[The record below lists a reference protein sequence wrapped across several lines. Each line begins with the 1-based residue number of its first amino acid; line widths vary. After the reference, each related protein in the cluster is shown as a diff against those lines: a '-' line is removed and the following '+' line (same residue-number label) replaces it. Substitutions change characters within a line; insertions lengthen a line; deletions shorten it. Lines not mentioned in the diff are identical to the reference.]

1 MNDFWDILRG
11 TTALN
16 PFRDAILPCPGWTRF
31 VSICGKPYYQ
41 RDLYDQGGIKHYCDM
56 LQGADIPQT
65 KRQASIAKARA
76 TRTRNDILRSSSVG
90 RLLLVLER
98 CAAFH
103 ANSKQRMDLLLG
115 ELRYACTLADACG
128 VRYGWIREGFEQYA
142 LAFELS
148 DGDIVFKTG
157 EIRMPATAFPRRVS
171 EYIPQVLVKAIEY
184 TLNSSLEQAWKITFN
199 DEAMTQAS

>member
-1 MNDFWDILRG
+1 
-11 TTALN
+11 
-16 PFRDAILPCPGWTRF
+16 
-31 VSICGKPYYQ
+31 
-41 RDLYDQGGIKHYCDM
+41 M
-56 LQGADIPQT
+56 LQVADIPQT
-65 KRQASIAKARA
+65 KRQASVAKARA
-76 TRTRNDILRSSSVG
+76 TRTRNDILRSSSLG

-128 VRYGWIREGFEQYA
+128 VRYGWIREGFEQNA

-148 DGDIVFKTG
+148 NGDIVFKTG
-157 EIRMPATAFPRRVS
+157 EIRMPAAAFPRRVA

-184 TLNSSLEQAWKITFN
+184 TLNSSLEQAWKVTFN
-199 DEAMTQAS
+199 EEAMTQAS